1 MVAALVLGSLHGE
14 MDKSKAYLS
23 NQMPRTISTK
33 PAYSLRFWKERALTP
48 PERDVFALLRQRA
61 RFRYESAPP
70 SGTAVVIHGD
80 MRELPWPRIQLPDRI
95 GCVITSPPYFD
106 VTNFEEDQWLRL
118 WFLGGPPFPTRGRV
132 STDDRYSYEA
142 KYWEFIADMWRCL
155 GAVLSRRAHIV
166 IRIGCR
172 RLSPDHLRLAL
183 TAASRFSRRR
193 IELIGSEVSRI
204 RNRQT
209 DLFRP
214 GARGCSVELDCHYHF
229 LN

>member
-14 MDKSKAYLS
+14 MDKSDAYLS

-33 PAYSLRFWKERALTP
+33 PAYSLRFWKERALSP
-48 PERDVFALLRQRA
+48 PERDLFALLQNRA
-61 RFRYESAPP
+61 RFRYQSTPP
-70 SGTAVVIHGD
+70 AGTAVVIHRD
-80 MRELPWPRIQLPDRI
+80 MRELPWLKAQMPGRI
-95 GCVITSPPYFD
+95 GCAITSPPYFD

-132 STDDRYSYEA
+132 SADDRYSYEA
-142 KYWEFIADMWRCL
+142 GYWQFIADMWRCL
-155 GAVLSRRAHIV
+155 GAVLSRKAHIV

-172 RLSPDHLRLAL
+172 RLSPDRLKVAL
-183 TAASRFSRRR
+183 SAAAKFSRRR

-214 GARGCSVELDCHYHF
+214 GTIGCSVEVDCHYRF
-229 LN
+229 LS